1 MDEKAYKTI
10 NERIEILKKRNMN
23 IRGNA
28 TREIK
33 ILNENNYYNLING
46 YKHLFLDYNKMN
58 QSNHR
63 EDIFK
68 NGTKP
73 SELYNVMQYD
83 NNMRSIFLQ
92 YLLYIEEKVKHAIVQ
107 AFYEKNNHENLHKEF
122 EYLKAKY
129 YNTSLT
135 YFITRVNKK

>member
-1 MDEKAYKTI
+1 
-10 NERIEILKKRNMN
+10 MN

-33 ILNENNYYNLING
+33 ILKENNYYNLING

-92 YLLYIEEKVKHAIVQ
+92 YLLYIEEKLSMLLFKLLRKIIMKI
-107 AFYEKNNHENLHKEF
+107 YIKNL
-122 EYLKAKY
+122 
-129 YNTSLT
+129 S
-135 YFITRVNKK
+135 I

>member
-1 MDEKAYKTI
+1 M
-10 NERIEILKKRNMN
+10 
-23 IRGNA
+23 
-28 TREIK
+28 
-33 ILNENNYYNLING
+33 ING

-68 NGTKP
+68 RTKP

-107 AFYEKNNHENLHKEF
+107 AFTKNNHENLHKN
-122 EYLKAKY
+122 L
-129 YNTSLT
+129 S
-135 YFITRVNKK
+135 I

>member
-1 MDEKAYKTI
+1 M
-10 NERIEILKKRNMN
+10 
-23 IRGNA
+23 
-28 TREIK
+28 
-33 ILNENNYYNLING
+33 ING

-107 AFYEKNNHENLHKEF
+107 AF
-122 EYLKAKY
+122 
-129 YNTSLT
+129 T
-135 YFITRVNKK
+135 KK